1 MNTSEFLTER
11 ADLESA
17 QEVCKTIENEE
28 IRNRSV
34 ANVFAANIA
43 SKFFDKD
50 LYNVDTESGL
60 HNIPFVLNNIDISDI
75 YINNS
80 YIDVRL
86 TFENDNLVIPL
97 SNFKNDL
104 LPIAYMFIKI
114 STDLNSCEV
123 LGFVL
128 PEDINKENIFEN
140 NIVINENLLKSFYDI
155 EPYLVE
161 NSDYIEIS
169 DSEIFSYLD
178 SNSNNIEL
186 LKKLLKSK
194 DARNKL
200 AKAVKAKSMFN
211 FISISK
217 DEMSDESIQFDM
229 NSNQDLEDDTLT
241 TLENSDSVMDFDSD
255 LNLDSDSSDM
265 DFLDAEQDQME
276 LEEFEEMSIEPS
288 LDDSISEI
296 DDNSLILTET
306 VEPLESKDELS
317 TSELDYMD
325 SEILEDNETPEIMM
339 EEDNFTSNM
348 EINNDTEFQ
357 ENSLFDENLNLENN
371 IEEDSAI
378 DNSELNNITTEPE
391 TPDILA
397 ESNDDNKNETE
408 SLSSEFEFKTNTT
421 PNVELDTDESNDT
434 YAELLEEDEKESSIQ
449 SNIEQNKNSTIDE
462 EQAHN
467 KEDQLDSLFE
477 TSEINNEEINN
488 APEMEIGSDNE
499 TFINNNKKKNSKIIP
514 LLGIVTLI
522 GALGYLGYSKF
533 FVPQELEETP
543 QESTIAK
550 TIEPQKKVVEEAMP
564 IESIDAKVNT
574 NKENEGNAIEIPA
587 IEQNLDASILVSNLK
602 VDWEVPSGYITNN
615 SAKRYL
621 VKLGKII
628 QLNLKTE
635 LLLLNKP
642 PITNKIAV
650 EIKFNKDSKK
660 FEAVG
665 ITISSGEQSVDD
677 LILRTVRSALALN
690 LSLNSDSF
698 SKLQGNPILVIHL

>member
-1 MNTSEFLTER
+1 M
-11 ADLESA
+11 
-17 QEVCKTIENEE
+17 V
-28 IRNRSV
+28 
-34 ANVFAANIA
+34 
-43 SKFFDKD
+43 
-50 LYNVDTESGL
+50 
-60 HNIPFVLNNIDISDI
+60 
-75 YINNS
+75 
-80 YIDVRL
+80 
-86 TFENDNLVIPL
+86 
-97 SNFKNDL
+97 
-104 LPIAYMFIKI
+104 
-114 STDLNSCEV
+114 
-123 LGFVL
+123 
-128 PEDINKENIFEN
+128 
-140 NIVINENLLKSFYDI
+140 
-155 EPYLVE
+155 
-161 NSDYIEIS
+161 
-169 DSEIFSYLD
+169 
-178 SNSNNIEL
+178 
-186 LKKLLKSK
+186 
-194 DARNKL
+194 
-200 AKAVKAKSMFN
+200 
-211 FISISK
+211 
-217 DEMSDESIQFDM
+217 
-229 NSNQDLEDDTLT
+229 
-241 TLENSDSVMDFDSD
+241 
-255 LNLDSDSSDM
+255 
-265 DFLDAEQDQME
+265 
-276 LEEFEEMSIEPS
+276 
-288 LDDSISEI
+288 
-296 DDNSLILTET
+296 
-306 VEPLESKDELS
+306 
-317 TSELDYMD
+317 
-325 SEILEDNETPEIMM
+325 
-339 EEDNFTSNM
+339 EDNFTSKM
-348 EINNDTEFQ
+348 EINNDTESQ
-357 ENSLFDENLNLENN
+357 ENSLFDENLNLENS

-391 TPDILA
+391 IPDILA